1 MTTLKNTTLHKN
13 EIQNIH
19 KPFSRERN
27 NEFQAQNI
35 FYDTI
40 DDERYLEVFEPGN
53 HFLWLLSTDEATQI
67 LNDLPK
73 YI

>member
-1 MTTLKNTTLHKN
+1 MTTLKNTTLHKKYKTSTN
-13 EIQNIH
+13 
-19 KPFSRERN
+19 PFLVN
-27 NEFQAQNI
+27 VTTNFKNKI
-35 FYDTI
+35 LDDTI